1 MKTWTIKDAIF
12 AVCNAW
18 ESVPATTLRLSWA
31 KILDQ
36 DYDDEENIE
45 DTDIKVCHEIA
56 TSIPDFTNV
65 DEDEI
70 VDWLQKHLN
79 EEGFELL
86 SDNDIAARYGSLTTP
101 STSQQPDSSSES

>member
-1 MKTWTIKDAIF
+1 MTFSKTWTIKDAIF

-18 ESVPATTLRLSWA
+18 ENVPATTLRLFWV

-36 DYDDEENIE
+36 DYDDKENIE
-45 DTDIKVCHEIA
+45 DMVDTDIKTYLNLA

-65 DEDEI
+65 DGDDI

-79 EEGFELL
+79 EEGFERL
-86 SDNDIAARYGSLTTP
+86 SDSDIAVRYGSVM
-101 STSQQPDSSSES
+101 Q